1 MKFLFDF
8 FPVILFFVVFKSY
21 DDQLAGV
28 IAATKMMIA
37 ASFLQI
43 TFYWLKNRR
52 FENMHLVTLG
62 LVVVLG
68 GATIYF
74 QNADFIKW
82 KPTAVNWL
90 FAIVFFGSEFI
101 GKKSVLRRMMEK
113 NISLPEPV
121 WTRLNYSWVAFFI
134 MLGAMNLYVAF
145 TFTLDAWVEFKTY
158 GLLGLT
164 FLFVI
169 AQAFYMARYINEG
182 EAANSSSSNPEE

>member
-8 FPVILFFVVFKSY
+8 FPVILFFAVFKSY
-21 DDQLAGV
+21 DDQLTG
-28 IAATKMMIA
+28 ILAATKVMIA
-37 ASFLQI
+37 ASVVQI
-43 TFYWLKNRR
+43 SLYWLKNRR
-52 FENMHLVTLG
+52 FENMHLITLV
-62 LVVVLG
+62 LVSVLG

-90 FAIVFFGSEFI
+90 FAIVFLGSEFI

-121 WTRLNYSWVAFFI
+121 WTRLNYSWSMFFVL
-134 MLGAMNLYVAF
+134 LGALNLYVAF
-145 TFTLDAWVEFKTY
+145 TFSLDDWVEFKTY

-169 AQAFYMARYINEG
+169 GQAFYMARYINESDV
-182 EAANSSSSNPEE
+182 ANSSNNPEE